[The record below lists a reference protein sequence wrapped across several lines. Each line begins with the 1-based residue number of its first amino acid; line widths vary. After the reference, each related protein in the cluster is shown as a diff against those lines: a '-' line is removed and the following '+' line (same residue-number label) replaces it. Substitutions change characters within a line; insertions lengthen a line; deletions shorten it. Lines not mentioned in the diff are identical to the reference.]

1 MATLS
6 LMVVHA
12 FLCYLLVV
20 QSAATKFRRSP
31 CAYGDDLQMKN
42 LQNCL
47 ESVRNKAADA
57 SIYWFG
63 DRMKAAC
70 SGSILHN
77 SPAKINCYNPPTLRP
92 YESIFSRLFR
102 ITTFHPAYLQNLKIF
117 PQMTFFSEPG
127 EYEACDHIFVFPKS
141 ETVHAHPGMQPAK
154 PWQVRHVPVITWSNM
169 ATHSYQTVLM
179 VDVGSGRLQYLAYNY
194 PKDTVVL
201 KEYEVPLNSRDSP
214 NPIALLVFEQ
224 NSGRRLTLNIDYS
237 FDEDSLFDVQRFII
251 DNEFHE
257 TQILFATEM
266 LHRTDSVRPEFL
278 PPSLLATVD
287 TWMTVTFHSPLIHF
301 SVCCKEFVF
310 DSADIKLDPLGDSE
324 IDPVYLRQSPSISVS
339 NYFLNTALSH
349 LHYHSPYDYS
359 NPDDAPLYT
368 LLMLDVDASDKMGSA
383 SRPYVIWLVTNFA
396 ISSHLNNAL
405 TGSIETTV
413 FSYSRPLPQNDGSIT
428 HIKPELYSSESC
440 PTEYNGRCFFDVRE
454 FMAHHSL
461 TLKGISWMRSKED
474 EYVKYEYLS
483 REPHSDSICGVEN
496 MNCIPRASQYSSSS
510 IFIISSSTSLFS
522 FYATWPTSLWLL
534 YWAFNRHCRDRVAT
548 AKKHGVQSVE
558 RSRVI
563 LDHQEGYGGRLVVSL
578 GAIEPST
585 MPWGLPEV
593 LMQKKDG
600 SPFLRRLSQTEHRDA
615 DPRIDD
621 TLNALPRARLMETAM
636 RGLTWKTCFFHL
648 DDIIMFRKTQEE
660 PLERLTEVEERI
672 MSVALKI

>member
-1 MATLS
+1 MD
-6 LMVVHA
+6 
-12 FLCYLLVV
+12 
-20 QSAATKFRRSP
+20 FR
-31 CAYGDDLQMKN
+31 
-42 LQNCL
+42 
-47 ESVRNKAADA
+47 
-57 SIYWFG
+57 
-63 DRMKAAC
+63 
-70 SGSILHN
+70 
-77 SPAKINCYNPPTLRP
+77 
-92 YESIFSRLFR
+92 
-102 ITTFHPAYLQNLKIF
+102 
-117 PQMTFFSEPG
+117 

-405 TGSIETTV
+405 TGSMETTV
-413 FSYSRPLPQNDGSIT
+413 FSYSRPLPVGKKLHRYYFLLFQQNDGSIT

-461 TLKGISWMRSKED
+461 TLKGISWMRSKEV

-483 REPHSDSICGVEN
+483 REPHSDSICAVEN

-522 FYATWPTSLWLL
+522 FYATLPTNLWLL
-534 YWAFNRHCRDRVAT
+534 YWAFNRWFSKC
-548 AKKHGVQSVE
+548 
-558 RSRVI
+558 
-563 LDHQEGYGGRLVVSL
+563 
-578 GAIEPST
+578 
-585 MPWGLPEV
+585 
-593 LMQKKDG
+593 
-600 SPFLRRLSQTEHRDA
+600 
-615 DPRIDD
+615 
-621 TLNALPRARLMETAM
+621 
-636 RGLTWKTCFFHL
+636 
-648 DDIIMFRKTQEE
+648 
-660 PLERLTEVEERI
+660 
-672 MSVALKI
+672 

>member
-1 MATLS
+1 LIVRPVPVTSRPVRISEGEQIATIKATARGQAISSFCTAQLCSACPPENFRMLPFPWGRYNFLSYNYTKPMQMATLS
-6 LMVVHA
+6 LLLVHA
-12 FLCYLLVV
+12 FLCYLLVAE
-20 QSAATKFRRSP
+20 SAATKFRRSP
-31 CAYGDDLQMKN
+31 CIYGDDLQVKN

-77 SPAKINCYNPPTLRP
+77 SPVKINCYNPPTLRA

-127 EYEACDHIFVFPKS
+127 EYEACDHTFAFPKS
-141 ETVHAHPGMQPAK
+141 ETVHAYPDMQPAK

-257 TQILFATEM
+257 KLIGLNWIDIESDAFSIEAIRRSGISDNCPSLLRQKM
-266 LHRTDSVRPEFL
+266 LHRTDGVRPEFL

-287 TWMTVTFHSPLIHF
+287 TWLTVTFHSPLIHF

-339 NYFLNTALSH
+339 NYFLNTDLSH

-405 TGSIETTV
+405 TGSMETTV
-413 FSYSRPLPQNDGSIT
+413 FSYSRPLPG
-428 HIKPELYSSESC
+428 
-440 PTEYNGRCFFDVRE
+440 V
-454 FMAHHSL
+454 
-461 TLKGISWMRSKED
+461 SWMRSKED

-496 MNCIPRASQYSSSS
+496 MNCIPRASQYS
-510 IFIISSSTSLFS
+510 T
-522 FYATWPTSLWLL
+522 
-534 YWAFNRHCRDRVAT
+534 
-548 AKKHGVQSVE
+548 
-558 RSRVI
+558 
-563 LDHQEGYGGRLVVSL
+563 
-578 GAIEPST
+578 
-585 MPWGLPEV
+585 
-593 LMQKKDG
+593 
-600 SPFLRRLSQTEHRDA
+600 
-615 DPRIDD
+615 
-621 TLNALPRARLMETAM
+621 
-636 RGLTWKTCFFHL
+636 
-648 DDIIMFRKTQEE
+648 
-660 PLERLTEVEERI
+660 
-672 MSVALKI
+672 